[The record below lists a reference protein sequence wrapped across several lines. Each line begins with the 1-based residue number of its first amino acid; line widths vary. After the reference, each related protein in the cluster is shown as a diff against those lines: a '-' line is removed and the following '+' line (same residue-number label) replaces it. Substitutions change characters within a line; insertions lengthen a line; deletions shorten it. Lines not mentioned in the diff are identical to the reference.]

1 MRMADDMW
9 QRIGR
14 VAKDKVSGAK
24 GWVDKGAN
32 LDADINVR
40 GATSGAVI
48 GVIHRLYISIIFLT
62 AALLKHTFSLILV
75 QCNFFRV

>member
-1 MRMADDMW
+1 MW
-9 QRIGR
+9 ERIGR

-48 GVIHRLYISIIFLT
+48 GVIQRLYISIIFRT
-62 AALLKHTFSLILV
+62 AALSKNPFPPYTVALPKFEYEH
-75 QCNFFRV
+75 CK